1 MTVFI
6 LISILIFLVLA
17 ITRRVLIFPTVIV
30 NLLISPFIQLLLY
43 AFWNSVTDA
52 YILRFLRLDELTHS
66 LVQNV
71 LLNSGNTLYLE
82 DYFAWHQYS
91 RSFTNVFCSM
101 TFCYKFDE
109 GKKNKKTNWFP
120 EEVTVSVEFVH
131 SPHICMDF
139 LQHSKDVYMRWT
151 GVTKLSHSE
160 WLLWVWVWVHP
171 MMEVQTFKV
180 GSCLV
185 PWGM

>member
-17 ITRRVLIFPTVIV
+17 ITKRVLIFPTVIV

-52 YILRFLRLDELTHS
+52 YIIRFLCLDELAHS

-71 LLNSGNTLYLE
+71 LLNSGNTFYLE

-91 RSFTNVFCSM
+91 RSFNNVFCSM

-109 GKKNKKTNWFP
+109 EKKEKQTKKKLIPRRGHCQCGVCTFSPYLHGFSPTFQRCVHEVNWC
-120 EEVTVSVEFVH
+120 V
-131 SPHICMDF
+131 
-139 LQHSKDVYMRWT
+139 
-151 GVTKLSHSE
+151 
-160 WLLWVWVWVHP
+160 
-171 MMEVQTFKV
+171 
-180 GSCLV
+180 
-185 PWGM
+185 